1 VKVPLLKFEIQPQR
15 LKLLKLL
22 GVSVIYIL
30 AHRFVSDYLAPQGDK
45 SLFFIA
51 TGIALAAL
59 LLGGRL
65 YALSV
70 FFGSMVANLLSGL
83 DLWVAISIATGCT
96 LSAVLGANL
105 VTYKHNFDLS
115 LPSLPDYLQLIVFGG
130 FCGSTI
136 SALIGV
142 TTLQLANIIVPAHY
156 FTELLRWLIDGV
168 LGVVLITP
176 LILVWQKMP
185 PRLIT
190 PINWLKIIAIM
201 GGAWLV
207 GQIVFLGWFL
217 DYFGLTAKGYWLF
230 AIVTLAAT
238 RLGKHGTLIIL
249 SVIAMQAMIGAIHG
263 VGFFAD
269 DLEKAH
275 LINFWFYSISLSL
288 VGVALAI
295 HIDERDVIEQE
306 LRESEDT
313 FHRLFEDSN
322 DAVLLAKNGLFIDCN
337 TAALM
342 LLGYTHK
349 VQLINRSPSEI
360 SPPYQVD
367 GRSSEEKAVEMI
379 AIALRNG
386 YHRFDW
392 QHQHVD
398 GSALSVEVTLS
409 KIMLHGE
416 PVIHAAWRDINERK
430 RMESA
435 LRDSEEQ
442 FKSIFNQAPLGIAL
456 IDSLT
461 GQICAANSM
470 FAKIAGRSVKEIIAI
485 NEISIT
491 HPDDVQKDLD
501 NMALMNAGKISD
513 FTMEKRLIHPDG
525 SIVWVNLTVA
535 PMQVENKNHPHH
547 HCIIED
553 ITERKQLKDAQLFL
567 LECGYKQSG
576 DDFFAS
582 LARYLAET
590 LAMDYVCIDRLE
602 TDGLTAETVA
612 IYTDGHF
619 EDNVSYTLHDT
630 PCGSVVGEVICC
642 FAKEVRHLF
651 PNDIIL
657 QEMQAE
663 SYIGA
668 TLWGFNGQPNGLIAL
683 ISRKPLKNKRL
694 AKALLKLVAVRAAG
708 ELERQRAETELRIAA
723 TVFESQEGMFITDAD
738 RIILN
743 VNQAF
748 TEITG
753 YTAAEAI
760 GQTPRLLRSEQH
772 DSAFY
777 TALWQ
782 SIKNT
787 GLWRGEIWNRRKGG
801 EIYPQW
807 LTITA
812 VRAGNN
818 THVTHYVSTLIDI
831 SERKAA
837 EEKIKQL
844 AFYDVLTNLPNR
856 RSLYERMKYSINL
869 ARRDSKVMAVLM
881 LDLDKFKPVND
892 SLGHAAG
899 DQLLQ
904 QVAERI
910 KTRLRDVDMVSRLGG
925 DEFVVLL
932 DEISHKEDVE
942 HIAKEIITTLSQ
954 PFVLNQSDNIQ
965 IGASI
970 GISLYPQHGD
980 SPEILIDNADTA
992 LYLAKKQGRGCFAYF
1007 SKELTQVAHDR
1018 IVLETRLRLAVEQ
1031 QELRVHYQPQVDIAT
1046 GRIIGAEALV
1056 RWQDPTIGLI
1066 FPDDFMPIAETSN
1079 LFLLIGSWVLTET
1092 CKQGQQ
1098 WLNAGF
1104 PPLTLTVNVSQQQFR
1119 RSDINDLMATVVAKT
1134 GFPATQ
1140 LELEISEAALMAHQD
1155 QALAILTDLNNQG
1168 VQLAIDNFGT
1178 GYSSFAALKHFPL
1191 TVLKIDKSFIKDIP
1205 LLPKDM
1211 IITSTIINM
1220 AHNLGFKV
1228 LAKGVETAE
1237 QLAFL
1242 QRRGCDSYQGFLY
1255 SPAITAQAFVE
1266 LLRKQMV

>member
-1 VKVPLLKFEIQPQR
+1 MPLLKIKIQPEW

-22 GVSVIYIL
+22 SVLVMYIL
-30 AHRFVSDYLAPQGDK
+30 AYQFVEDYLAPQGNA
-45 SLFFIA
+45 SMFFVA

-70 FFGSMVANLLSGL
+70 FFGSMVIHILNGFS
-83 DLWVAISIATGCT
+83 LWVAISIATGCT
-96 LSAVLGANL
+96 LNAVLGASL
-105 VTYKHNFDLS
+105 VTYKDKFDLS
-115 LPSLPDYLQLIVFGG
+115 LPSLSDYLRLIILGG
-130 FCGSTI
+130 ILGSSI
-136 SALIGV
+136 GALIGT
-142 TTLQLANIIVPAHY
+142 TTLQLAHIIPPERY
-156 FTELLRWLIDGV
+156 FSELMFWLIDDV

-176 LILVWQKMP
+176 LILVWYKMP
-185 PRLIT
+185 SHLFTYQKVLKTALIIVGT
-190 PINWLKIIAIM
+190 
-201 GGAWLV
+201 WLV
-207 GQIVFLGWFL
+207 GQTIFL
-217 DYFGLTAKGYWLF
+217 DWFSESLALVAKGYWLF
-230 AIVTLAAT
+230 AITTLTAIY
-238 RLGKHGTLIIL
+238 LGKHGTLLIL
-249 SVIAMQAMIGAIHG
+249 LMVAIQAILGSVHG
-263 VGFFAD
+263 IGFFAD
-269 DLEKAH
+269 DLKQTQ
-275 LINFWFYSISLSL
+275 LLNVYFYLISLSL
-288 VGVALAI
+288 VSTALAI
-295 HIDERDVIEQE
+295 YINERDLIELE

-322 DAVLLAKNGLFIDCN
+322 DAVMLAKNGLFIDCN
-337 TAALM
+337 NATLR
-342 LLGYTHK
+342 LLGYANK
-349 VQLINRSPSEI
+349 AELINQRPTKI
-360 SPPYQVD
+360 SPIYQSD
-367 GRSSEEKAVEMI
+367 GRSSEEKAAEMM
-379 AIALRNG
+379 AIALRDG

-392 QHQHVD
+392 HHQHVD
-398 GSALSVEVTLS
+398 GSARPVEVTLS

-416 PVIHAAWRDINERK
+416 PVIHAALRDISERK

-470 FAKIAGRSVKEIIAI
+470 FVKIVDRTVDEVTHLDW
-485 NEISIT
+485 ISIT
-491 HPDDVQKDLD
+491 HPDDVQKYLD
-501 NMALMNAGKISD
+501 NMALMNAGKTTGFSI
-513 FTMEKRLIHPDG
+513 EKRYIHPDG
-525 SIVWVNLTVA
+525 SIGWINLTVA
-535 PMQVENKNHPHH
+535 PMLVEDKTRPRH

-553 ITERKQLKDAQLFL
+553 ITERKQQENAQLFL

-576 DDFFAS
+576 EDFFAS

-590 LAMDYVCIDRLE
+590 LTMDYICIDRLKA
-602 TDGLTAETVA
+602 DGLTVETLAFYV
-612 IYTDGHF
+612 DGHF
-619 EDNVSYTLHDT
+619 EENITYDLDIA
-630 PCGSVVGEVICC
+630 PCGCVIGNVICC
-642 FAKEVRHLF
+642 FSENVRDLF
-651 PNDIIL
+651 PKDDFL
-657 QEMQAE
+657 HEMRVE
-663 SYIGA
+663 SYIGT
-668 TLWGFNGQPNGLIAL
+668 TLWGFDGQPNGLIAL
-683 ISRKPLKNKRL
+683 MSRKPLKNRQL
-694 AKALLKLVAVRAAG
+694 AEALLKLVAVRASG

-723 TVFESQEGMFITDAD
+723 TVFESQEGMFITNAD
-738 RIILN
+738 CVILK

-753 YTAAEAI
+753 YTAAETI
-760 GQTPRLLRSEQH
+760 GQTPRLLRSERH

-782 SIKNT
+782 SIYDTNV
-787 GLWRGEIWNRRKGG
+787 WRGEIWNRRKEG
-801 EIYPQW
+801 EICPQW

-812 VRAGNN
+812 VRANN
-818 THVTHYVSTLIDI
+818 NNKVTHYVATLIDI
-831 SERKAA
+831 SEQKAT

-844 AFYDVLTNLPNR
+844 AFYDALTNLPNR

-869 ARRDSKVMAVLM
+869 AHREGKQMAVLM

-892 SLGHAAG
+892 SLGHAVG

-904 QVAERI
+904 QVAEQI
-910 KTRLRDVDMVSRLGG
+910 KVRLRDVDMVARLGG

-932 DEISHKEDVE
+932 DDI
-942 HIAKEIITTLSQ
+942 SQ
-954 PFVLNQSDNIQ
+954 PTDIEHVARDIIATLNQPFMLQNNCVQ
-965 IGASI
+965 IGVSI

-980 SPEILIDNADTA
+980 NPEILIENADAA
-992 LYLAKKQGRGCFAYF
+992 LYFAKKRGRGCFAYF
-1007 SKELTQVAHDR
+1007 SNELTQVAHER
-1018 IVLETRLRLAVEQ
+1018 IALETRLRQAVEH
-1031 QELRVHYQPQVDIAT
+1031 QELRVYYQPQIDIAT

-1056 RWQDPTIGLI
+1056 RWQDPTVGLI

-1079 LFLLIGSWVLTET
+1079 LFLLIGSWVLTEA

-1104 PPLTLTVNVSQQQFR
+1104 PSLTLTVNVSPQQFR
-1119 RSDINDLMATVVAKT
+1119 RSDINNLMATVLAET

-1155 QALAILTDLNNQG
+1155 QALAILTDLNNQSI
-1168 VQLAIDNFGT
+1168 QLAIDNFGT
-1178 GYSSFAALKHFPL
+1178 GYSSFAVLKYFPL

-1205 LLPKDM
+1205 LLSNDM

-1228 LAKGVETAE
+1228 LAKGVETPE

-1242 QRRGCDSYQGFLY
+1242 QRQGCDSYQGFFY
-1255 SPAITAQAFVE
+1255 SPAITAEAFVE